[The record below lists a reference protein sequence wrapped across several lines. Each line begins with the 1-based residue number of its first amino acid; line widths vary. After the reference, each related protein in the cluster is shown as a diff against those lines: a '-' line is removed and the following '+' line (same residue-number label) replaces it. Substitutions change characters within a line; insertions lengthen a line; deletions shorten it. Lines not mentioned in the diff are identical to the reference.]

1 MKVLNVKSIAPTQW
15 VLSIIFITIT
25 LLSNIN
31 LEAVILSEISIN
43 ASCGYN
49 LAQHYG
55 VKEQAAGY
63 KVETGF
69 HHGMT
74 AGLMLELQITP
85 AFAFR
90 YEFNYVTKGS
100 SEKITIK
107 ELDGEALIKPAVM
120 NVKYGMD
127 YIEFPMLFKLK
138 TIEGNNFS
146 ISVIAGAAMAL
157 KVSGDYK
164 LDGKLYFPVVDSFE
178 VIIIKDKSRLKDINQ
193 FDYSLI
199 YGGELDFK
207 IKKQPLTLGYRF
219 TIGWDYMN
227 LPTYEAGGFE
237 PVQLRNQSYALYL
250 SVPLWAHK

>member
-1 MKVLNVKSIAPTQW
+1 MTANWKLGLLFTLIIGLSYFSLDAVTISELNVKAG
-15 VLSIIFITIT
+15 
-25 LLSNIN
+25 
-31 LEAVILSEISIN
+31 
-43 ASCGYN
+43 CGYN

-74 AGLMLELQITP
+74 AGLMLELPITP
-85 AFAFR
+85 AFAIR

-138 TIEGNNFS
+138 TLKGDDFS
-146 ISVIAGAAMAL
+146 ISVIGGAAMAL
-157 KVSGDYK
+157 KINGDYH
-164 LDGKLYFPVVDSFE
+164 LDGKLYFPVADSFE
-178 VIIIKDKSRLKDINQ
+178 VINIKDDSGLKEINQ

-199 YGGELDFK
+199 YVGELDFE
-207 IKKQPLTLGYRF
+207 IAKQPLTLGYRF
-219 TIGWDYMN
+219 TIGWDYLN
-227 LPTYEAGGFE
+227 LPTYQAGGFD